1 MNYTFA
7 AERTLGK
14 LARWLRLLGFDTVFE
29 NEIESNRFLQRIRP
43 GTILL
48 TRTRQVQ
55 EALGASQRFVFI
67 ESNDPRKQVRQVV
80 DELGIEKQDTRPFSR
95 CLDCNVAIENI
106 EKDKI
111 YGQVPDYIWENNTT
125 FQYCPECNKI
135 YWPGSHTERSLER
148 IEELFG

>member
-111 YGQVPDYIWENNTT
+111 YGQVPDYIWENNTA